1 MALDYVHV
9 RDPGEPMVTIDRHL
23 YLTEDKGRV
32 VEEGDPAGRW
42 LWASPGQQV
51 ARRDAERLGA
61 LTPADTAPV
70 EAPQEK
76 QAQPPTNKQRRPGT
90 NKSGRHT
97 TGEGQ
102 V

>member
-1 MALDYVHV
+1 MGLDYVHV

-51 ARRDAERLGA
+51 SQREAERLGA
-61 LTPADTAPV
+61 LRPADNPPV
-70 EAPQEK
+70 EVPQEK
-76 QAQPPTNKQRRPGT
+76 QAPPPANKQRRPGA
-90 NKSGRHT
+90 NKSGQRT
-97 TGEGQ
+97 TDEGQ